1 MQSCRAPWALAATLA
16 LACAL
21 AATSAAVATELEAPL
36 AALQDAARSRRL
48 AEHAQWHALLHY
60 RPTRF
65 GGGVTS
71 LADQPDFFLAPDGKI
86 NPAAEL
92 DSTLAAFFAPA
103 GAIARVGQHPQC
115 AYAARF
121 AWLASELAFERA
133 GVPVQPCREL
143 DTWRATIGPVR
154 GVSLI
159 FPEAYLN
166 NPASMFGHT
175 LLRIDAAPPTADEER
190 RDLLAWA
197 VNFAADTGTDPGPIF
212 AVKGIS
218 GAYGGFF
225 SFWPYS
231 QKVKEYGDW
240 ENRDIW
246 EYRLALRAEEVER
259 LLLHVWELRDVRF
272 DYYFFD
278 ENCSWA
284 LLGLLQAARPALDL
298 QSRFRAWAIPSDT
311 VRATLAEAGLAA
323 DPTWRAS
330 AATKIAHDAR
340 ALSDQELRLVR
351 ELASGARAP
360 DDAAIAA
367 LADVRRAAVIAVA
380 YDLLRHRATPDRVD
394 EERPRSRALLVAR
407 SGVPVQGEVGPPP
420 PVPRVRPDRGHETA
434 RLRLGSGV
442 RDGHPFLEARARP
455 AYHDL
460 LDPQGGFTRGAQID
474 FLDLAVRYY
483 PEAQQLRIH
492 EFRLLDIVSLAP
504 RDALFRPI
512 SWRFGTALE
521 SQLVPRHGALHEAYF
536 WNTGG
541 GAGLTTSLGPLGL
554 AYGFVEARGEVSSH
568 LQPAW
573 ALGGGGSAG
582 VLFGDADDRWRA
594 HLHAS
599 AIRYALGDPHTRIA
613 IGLDQRLSLTHDDAL
628 ELRLTAQRDFGE
640 SWLEA
645 GLFWNHYF

>member
-1 MQSCRAPWALAATLA
+1 
-16 LACAL
+16 
-21 AATSAAVATELEAPL
+21 
-36 AALQDAARSRRL
+36 
-48 AEHAQWHALLHY
+48 
-60 RPTRF
+60 
-65 GGGVTS
+65 
-71 LADQPDFFLAPDGKI
+71 
-86 NPAAEL
+86 
-92 DSTLAAFFAPA
+92 
-103 GAIARVGQHPQC
+103 
-115 AYAARF
+115 
-121 AWLASELAFERA
+121 
-133 GVPVQPCREL
+133 VPVQTCREL

-212 AVKGIS
+212 AVKGMT

-240 ENRDIW
+240 ESRDIW
-246 EYRLALRAEEVER
+246 EYRLGLRTDEVER
-259 LLLHVWELRDVRF
+259 LLLHVWELREVRF

-284 LLGLLQAARPALDL
+284 LLGLLQTARPALDL
-298 QSRFRAWAIPSDT
+298 QSRFLAWAIPADT
-311 VRATLAEAGLAA
+311 VRATLDEAGLAA

-340 ALSDQELRLVR
+340 ALSAGELLLVR
-351 ELASGARAP
+351 ELASGARATDDP
-360 DDAAIAA
+360 ALAALDDA
-367 LADVRRAAVIAVA
+367 RRAAVIAVA
-380 YDLLRHRATPDRVD
+380 YDLLRHRATPEKVE

-407 SGVPVQGEVGPPP
+407 SEVPVQGEAGPPP
-420 PVPRVRPDRGHETA
+420 PVPSVRPDRGHETA

-442 RDGHPFLEARARP
+442 RDGHPFFEARARP
-455 AYHDL
+455 AFHDL

-474 FLDLAVRYY
+474 FFDFAVRYY
-483 PEAQQLRIH
+483 PEAQQVRIH

-504 RDALFRPI
+504 RDALFHPI

-521 SQLVPRHGALHEAYF
+521 SQLVPRRGELREAYF
-536 WNTGG
+536 WKTGG
-541 GAGLTTSLGPLGL
+541 GAGLTTSLGALGL
-554 AYGFVEARGEVSSH
+554 AYGFLEARGELSSH

-573 ALGGGGSAG
+573 ALGAGASAG
-582 VLFGDADDRWRA
+582 VLFGDASDRWRM
-594 HLHAS
+594 HLHAG
-599 AIRYALGDPHTRIA
+599 ALRYALGDPHTEIA
-613 IGLDQRLSLTHDDAL
+613 IGLDQRVSITDDDAL
-628 ELRLTAQRDFGE
+628 ELRVTAERDFGE
-640 SWLEA
+640 TWLET

>member
-1 MQSCRAPWALAATLA
+1 VQQSRAPSALAATLA
-16 LACAL
+16 LACAI
-21 AATSAAVATELEAPL
+21 ATTSRAGVVALDPPL
-36 AALQDAARSRRL
+36 ARLQATAKTLEL
-48 AEHAQWHALLHY
+48 ADTLQWHALLHY
-60 RPTRF
+60 RSNRF
-65 GGGVTS
+65 GDGVTS
-71 LADQPDFFLAPDGKI
+71 LADQPDFFLAPDGKT

-92 DSTLAAFFAPA
+92 DATLAAFFAPA
-103 GAIARVGQHPQC
+103 DAVARVGQHPQC

-121 AWLASELAFERA
+121 AWLAGELHFERA

-175 LLRIDAAPPTADEER
+175 LLRIDAAPPTADQER

-240 ENRDIW
+240 ESRDIW
-246 EYRLALRAEEVER
+246 EYRLALRADEVER

-284 LLGLLQAARPALDL
+284 LLGLLQAARPTLDL
-298 QSRFRAWAIPSDT
+298 QSRFLAWAIPADT
-311 VRATLAEAGLAA
+311 VRATLEEAGLAG

-340 ALSDQELRLVR
+340 ALSVQETRLVR
-351 ELASGARAP
+351 DLASGARAP
-360 DDAAIAA
+360 DDPAVAA
-367 LADVRRAAVIAVA
+367 LSDAQRAAVIAVA
-380 YDLLRHRATPDRVD
+380 YDLLRHRATPEHVE
-394 EERPRSRALLVAR
+394 EERPRSRALLLAR
-407 SGVPVQGEVGPPP
+407 SGVPVQGEVGSPPP
-420 PVPRVRPDRGHETA
+420 LPRVRPDRGHETA

-483 PEAQQLRIH
+483 PEAQQVRIH

-521 SQLVPRHGALHEAYF
+521 SQLVPRRGEVHEAYF
-536 WNTGG
+536 WRTGG
-541 GAGLTTSLGPLGL
+541 GAGLTTSLGSLGL

-582 VLFGDADDRWRA
+582 ILLGDANDRWRA
-594 HLHAS
+594 HLHAG
-599 AIRYALGDPHTRIA
+599 AIRYALGDPHTKIT
-613 IGLDQRLSLTHDDAL
+613 IGLDQRISLSHDDAL
-628 ELRLTAQRDFGE
+628 ELRLTAERDFGE